1 MKEKEP
7 PTSDKIDRIAA
18 GLAGGAGLG
27 ASAGAIAEGIR
38 TAYFAEAEALP
49 YIAFAIGALLGFR
62 WLNNMALQ
70 DQKKR
75 NS

>member
-1 MKEKEP
+1 MQEKESSG
-7 PTSDKIDRIAA
+7 SDRIERIAA
-18 GLAGGAGLG
+18 GLGGGAGAAAL
-27 ASAGAIAEGIR
+27 AGSIAEGIR
-38 TAYFAEAEALP
+38 RAYFVEAEALP
-49 YIAFAIGALLGFR
+49 YIALTIGALLGFR